1 MRWKNKTGF
10 GVYVYYDRS
19 ESDLS
24 NYTNEELKETAE
36 INAINLKVID
46 EELELMKTIIQA
58 EEKGT
63 SQKPKTT
70 NTATSKGE
78 FVGFIVGARAG
89 GWDVDFL
96 FWMENQ
102 ACCVFHFDVSMV
114 KHEEHTSCLVQ

>member
-1 MRWKNKTGF
+1 MFAGAKDGF
-10 GVYVYYDRS
+10 NGGMVF
-19 ESDLS
+19 
-24 NYTNEELKETAE
+24 
-36 INAINLKVID
+36 
-46 EELELMKTIIQA
+46 
-58 EEKGT
+58 
-63 SQKPKTT
+63 
-70 NTATSKGE
+70 GE